1 MHRTELVN
9 MIKVVR
15 LLGFPALFVEAGT
28 LPQYAV
34 SHCFVAMN
42 SCK

>member
-15 LLGFPALFVEAGT
+15 LLAFLALFVMAYPLLAITT
-28 LPQYAV
+28 L
-34 SHCFVAMN
+34 SLLR
-42 SCK
+42 